1 MLLCDRCKKPI
12 VGESKKLLDV
22 CPDCYAQVMNYIT
35 LGSPNVGV
43 TQARVIEKLGRR
55 SSPKL
60 FALML
65 ILVSL
70 ITVSSYVAISTY
82 AQYEAPFQNEQQLAN
97 SLEGNLVSEQST
109 VQAAATQIL
118 KYQSL
123 NANLSASVAS
133 LNQSLIEAGRN
144 ISSLQ
149 GLVASLKTQSSSL
162 QKAVTVLRNNLTE
175 LQNRSTTFVIWNVPV
190 NVSAGYFL
198 FETVPDTFDYHDNFS
213 SSVPIN
219 VYYFNSTQYV
229 QWFTHKTISGNYL
242 NFSSTERQ
250 SDTFKLAEGCGGY
263 VVIYSFT
270 TTGTIY
276 PNVSATYNPASK
288 PTGSCA

>member
-162 QKAVTVLRNNLTE
+162 QKAVSVLQNNLAE
-175 LQNRSTTFVIWNVPV
+175 LQNRSTTFAIWNVPV

-270 TTGTIY
+270 TTGIIY
-276 PNVSATYNPASK
+276 PNISATYNPASK

>member
-162 QKAVTVLRNNLTE
+162 QKAVSVLQNNLAE
-175 LQNRSTTFVIWNVPV
+175 LQNRSTTFAIWNVPV

>member
-22 CPDCYAQVMNYIT
+22 CPDCYAQVMNYIA
-35 LGSPNVGV
+35 LGSPNVGIS
-43 TQARVIEKLGRR
+43 QAKMIEKLGRR
-55 SSPKL
+55 SSPGL
-60 FALML
+60 FALIL

-82 AQYEAPFQNEQQLAN
+82 AQYEAPFQNETQLAN
-97 SLEGNLVSEQST
+97 SLQGNLVSEQST
-109 VQAAATQIL
+109 VQVAATQIL
-118 KYQSL
+118 KVQSE

-133 LNQSLIEAGRN
+133 LNQSLIGAGRN
-144 ISSLQ
+144 ISSLE
-149 GLVASLKTQSSSL
+149 GLVASLKIQTSSL
-162 QKAVTVLRNNLTE
+162 QKAVTVLQNNLTE
-175 LQNRSTTFVIWNVPV
+175 LQNRSTTFAIWNVPV

-229 QWFTHKTISGNYL
+229 QWFTHKTVSGDYL
-242 NFSSTERQ
+242 NFSSTDRQ

-263 VVIYSFT
+263 VVIYSFNS
-270 TTGTIY
+270 TGTIY
-276 PNVSATYNPASK
+276 PNISATYNPASK